1 MFCSS
6 MMAII
11 TTTTNTNNLIIITI
25 IIINTIIKKD
35 SKKQISNWRVT
46 MHHSAKAANRFLR
59 LCAGVHFQNSLGM
72 QDLGQFFHRPIR
84 AANGSLLLTL
94 VNMVRDTKFVGLGSA
109 KWVLL
114 SKLARRQSLPSI
126 DIGDAHNMLIASI
139 PVS

>member
-1 MFCSS
+1 
-6 MMAII
+6 
-11 TTTTNTNNLIIITI
+11 
-25 IIINTIIKKD
+25 
-35 SKKQISNWRVT
+35 

-59 LCAGVHFQNSLGM
+59 LSAGVHFQNSLGM